1 MAFTTIPNVR
11 LWNALYGKQEFTTGR
26 VWFLL
31 LLSLFLFFFLKKERF
46 MFCLGWVSDRGTS
59 AVIRPL
65 RVPWRFSVRLA
76 PFRLAQCLFCKLPFE
91 SWCVF
96 ICVPVCYV
104 APFWAKIWRG
114 KGLERC
120 AVWCKLKNLLFAS
133 RSYFSENLKIW
144 RKHVVSLVKYRSMEK
159 TLHIV
164 QIRSVPRPFG
174 CLHVLD
180 GHEENAPSTGAGGE
194 KEQQTNTNRKGV
206 ITFCYDFTTKLCK
219 GISQI

>member
-46 MFCLGWVSDRGTS
+46 MFCLDWVSDRGTS

-65 RVPWRFSVRLA
+65 RMPWRFSVRLA

-104 APFWAKIWRG
+104 APFLGENLKGKKAWKGVPYDVNLKIYCLLLALISAKIWRYG
-114 KGLERC
+114 E
-120 AVWCKLKNLLFAS
+120 
-133 RSYFSENLKIW
+133 
-144 RKHVVSLVKYRSMEK
+144 
-159 TLHIV
+159 
-164 QIRSVPRPFG
+164 
-174 CLHVLD
+174 
-180 GHEENAPSTGAGGE
+180 STWLA
-194 KEQQTNTNRKGV
+194 
-206 ITFCYDFTTKLCK
+206 
-219 GISQI
+219 